1 MLTLFFRLFQQK
13 RNKSDF
19 FVKEIFL
26 DSGLRNLKVIYDR
39 TGMTHAIWELFKYPK
54 GHTERS
60 DARRANHE

>member
-26 DSGLRNLKVIYDR
+26 DSGLRNLKVIYDPND
-39 TGMTHAIWELFKYPK
+39 TCNLGAVQIP
-54 GHTERS
+54 
-60 DARRANHE
+60 